1 MRLDARDLIAQIT
14 IGHTRNLPARRTQGI
29 EAQSFVSR
37 SGPARFDRI
46 ASGRRPGAQ
55 VTKSASI
62 KVILA
67 ILAGLTASAL
77 ARFSNGPSA
86 ADTYTGGFLY
96 WLGYSGFDFG
106 VIAAGIIWFVMR
118 NSPNRASIA
127 ATSLL
132 SVTVL
137 AAVIAMLGVIGK

>member
-1 MRLDARDLIAQIT
+1 MAM
-14 IGHTRNLPARRTQGI
+14 
-29 EAQSFVSR
+29 
-37 SGPARFDRI
+37 
-46 ASGRRPGAQ
+46 
-55 VTKSASI
+55 SASI

-96 WLGYSGFDFG
+96 WLDYSGFDFG
-106 VIAAGIIWFVMR
+106 VITAGIVWLVMHG
-118 NSPNRASIA
+118 SPNRVSIA

-137 AAVIAMLGVIGK
+137 AALIAMFGVIGK

>member
-1 MRLDARDLIAQIT
+1 
-14 IGHTRNLPARRTQGI
+14 
-29 EAQSFVSR
+29 
-37 SGPARFDRI
+37 
-46 ASGRRPGAQ
+46 

-106 VIAAGIIWFVMR
+106 VIAAAITWFVMR
-118 NSPNRASIA
+118 NSPNSASIA

>member
-1 MRLDARDLIAQIT
+1 M
-14 IGHTRNLPARRTQGI
+14 
-29 EAQSFVSR
+29 
-37 SGPARFDRI
+37 
-46 ASGRRPGAQ
+46 
-55 VTKSASI
+55 SASI

-67 ILAGLTASAL
+67 ILAGFTASAL

-96 WLGYSGFDFG
+96 WLDYSGFDFC
-106 VIAAGIIWFVMR
+106 VITAGIIWLVMHG
-118 NSPNRASIA
+118 SPNRASIA

-137 AAVIAMLGVIGK
+137 AALIAMLGVIGK

>member
-1 MRLDARDLIAQIT
+1 MSPD
-14 IGHTRNLPARRTQGI
+14 
-29 EAQSFVSR
+29 
-37 SGPARFDRI
+37 
-46 ASGRRPGAQ
+46 
-55 VTKSASI
+55 I

-106 VIAAGIIWFVMR
+106 VIAAGIVWLVMWG
-118 NSPNRASIA
+118 SPNRASVA

-132 SVTVL
+132 SVTIL
-137 AAVIAMLGVIGK
+137 AAVLGVFRQVTSDVRFIPTADMCGAKANVR

>member
-1 MRLDARDLIAQIT
+1 M
-14 IGHTRNLPARRTQGI
+14 
-29 EAQSFVSR
+29 
-37 SGPARFDRI
+37 
-46 ASGRRPGAQ
+46 
-55 VTKSASI
+55 SADI

-67 ILAGLTASAL
+67 VLAGVTASAL

-106 VIAAGIIWFVMR
+106 VIAAGITWLVTWT
-118 NSPNRASIA
+118 SPSRASMA
-127 ATSLL
+127 ATSFL

-137 AAVIAMLGVIGK
+137 AAVIAMFGVIGK